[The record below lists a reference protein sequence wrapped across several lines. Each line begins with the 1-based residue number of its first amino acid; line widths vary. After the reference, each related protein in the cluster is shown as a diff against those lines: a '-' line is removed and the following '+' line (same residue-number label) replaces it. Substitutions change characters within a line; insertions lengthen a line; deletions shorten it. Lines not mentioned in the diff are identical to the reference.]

1 MYGKGRR
8 CKEGEEVYG
17 EGGGGV
23 RKGKGEGRR
32 CKERGGGVRRGD
44 V

>member
-1 MYGKGRR
+1 MYGEGRR

-17 EGGGGV
+17 EG
-23 RKGKGEGRR
+23 RR
-32 CKERGGGVRRGD
+32 CKEREGGRGGIVRRGEE